1 MRNQIRASVATRC
14 GLLLLLLMMMM
25 MMAPLAGGG
34 GCTGVCRR
42 RRRVES
48 GGDAMHRTR
57 TDGRARRRRRALAA
71 WGRQGE
77 SEVGVLLRVL
87 GLGHYLPALEREE
100 VRGGVGGGRALE
112 REEVPL
118 MSDALV
124 CDALMSH

>member
-1 MRNQIRASVATRC
+1 M
-14 GLLLLLLMMMM
+14 
-25 MMAPLAGGG
+25 
-34 GCTGVCRR
+34 
-42 RRRVES
+42 
-48 GGDAMHRTR
+48 
-57 TDGRARRRRRALAA
+57 
-71 WGRQGE
+71 
-77 SEVGVLLRVL
+77 GVLLRVL